1 MITDQTYQAEE
12 AKINDLFKQARW
24 NVVKQVNYERI
35 ERIADQ
41 AMLENIMKDTTTFAF
56 MSFGTA
62 IHGLVGAAFGC
73 IIGGDNVDYR
83 V

>member
-12 AKINDLFKQARW
+12 AKINDLFRQANW
-24 NVVKQVNYERI
+24 NIVTQVNYERI

-41 AMLENIMKDTTTFAF
+41 AMLQNIMKDTTTFAF

-62 IHGLVGAAFGC
+62 LNGIVGAAFGC
-73 IIGGDNVDYR
+73 IIGPKNIDYR